1 MSEIN
6 NKGFIYTSEIEQ
18 LLFSKGDLKM
28 ATKAKRPREE
38 NIYDEEN
45 RIQCEQRAKTFLKWF
60 SSNPNNFFNDKVFV
74 YLFEMKKNCKLF
86 M

>member
-6 NKGFIYTSEIEQ
+6 NKGFKNTPEIEQ

-28 ATKAKRPREE
+28 ASKAKRPREE
-38 NIYDEEN
+38 NIYDEEK

-74 YLFEMKKNCKLF
+74 FLYVLFEM
-86 M
+86 

>member
-6 NKGFIYTSEIEQ
+6 NKGFKNMSEIEQ

-28 ATKAKRPREE
+28 ASKAKRPREE
-38 NIYDEEN
+38 NIYDD
-45 RIQCEQRAKTFLKWF
+45 QCEQRAKTFLKWF

-74 YLFEMKKNCKLF
+74 FLYVLFEM
-86 M
+86 